1 MYNDILISISSLIN
15 VIGTVYAVLSIL
27 GISITSVYSSI
38 TLEGMDEADK
48 NLMVQ
53 KKQAVTGI
61 PLVVLGW
68 IFQTLFTFLQVTSL
82 PEFIFFVV
90 IIIVFFI
97 LEILITHFINVKF
110 QKKYDEFKRADTK
123 ETHKSAHEWGNW

>member
-82 PEFIFFVV
+82 PEFIFSVV

-97 LEILITHFINVKF
+97 LEIIITHFINVKF
-110 QKKYDEFKRADTK
+110 QKKYDEFKRADAT